1 MNKRRASTGVS
12 NRYRATT
19 EESLQFVRQRRE
31 INKEA
36 VALPVKNTGSEITR
50 VCDEFIGRTAIWR
63 LPDENLIP
71 PQNRATESLQSYRV
85 SSETASVRQEMDYE
99 MPV

>member
-1 MNKRRASTGVS
+1 MNIASAVALEMVNSPSWWKITTLKLLMNKRRASTGVS

-50 VCDEFIGRTAIWR
+50 VCDEFVGH
-63 LPDENLIP
+63 
-71 PQNRATESLQSYRV
+71 
-85 SSETASVRQEMDYE
+85 TASLV
-99 MPV
+99 PPW